1 MALFYTLII
10 RKPDTDGE
18 ENGGTDLRKNEE
30 WIHKHWTDKDLDNPE
45 MKKLVAQYKT
55 NIPEPPDEEYLEAA
69 RQER

>member
-1 MALFYTLII
+1 MALFYTLVI

-30 WIHKHWTDKDLDNPE
+30 WIHNHWTDKDLDNPE